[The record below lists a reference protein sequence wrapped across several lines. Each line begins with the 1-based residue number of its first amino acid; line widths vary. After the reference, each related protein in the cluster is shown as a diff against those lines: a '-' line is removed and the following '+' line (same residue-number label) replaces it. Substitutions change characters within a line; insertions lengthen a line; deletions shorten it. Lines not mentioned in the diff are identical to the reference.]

1 MEGAATSTR
10 LDMTAPQPSERIENS
25 RLVLGLLEAVHKGD
39 AKSQRDLAAGL
50 GVALGLV
57 NAYLSRCVNKGLM
70 KVSQVP
76 ARRYAYYLT
85 PKGFAEKSR
94 LTAEYLSTS
103 FSFFRTARNDCAVV
117 FAEAKRRGWQ
127 SLALAGASEVAE
139 VAALCGMEA
148 GIAVKAVVDPQYKGE
163 RFVGVAVHR
172 DFANLGG
179 ELDGIVVTA
188 IADTQAMLTMAIAAK
203 GLERVLIPSLLASR
217 LIDEAAQS

>member
-1 MEGAATSTR
+1 
-10 LDMTAPQPSERIENS
+10 MTASPPSERIENS
-25 RLVLGLLEAVHKGD
+25 RIVLGLLEAVHKGE

-85 PKGFAEKSR
+85 PTGFAEKSR

-103 FSFFRTARNDCAVV
+103 FSFFRTARNDCSIV

-148 GIAVKAVVDPQYKGE
+148 GIAVQAVVDPEYDGE
-163 RFVGVAVHR
+163 RFVGVPLRR
-172 DFANLGG
+172 DFAGLDAK
-179 ELDGIVVTA
+179 LDGIVVTA
-188 IADTQAMLTMAIAAK
+188 ISNTQAMLTMAVAAK
-203 GLERVLIPSLLASR
+203 GAERVLIPSLLASR
-217 LIDEAAQS
+217 LIDKVSDDE

>member
-1 MEGAATSTR
+1 
-10 LDMTAPQPSERIENS
+10 MTASPPSERIENS
-25 RLVLGLLEAVHKGD
+25 RIVLGLLEAVHKGD

-103 FSFFRTARNDCAVV
+103 FSFFRTARNDCAIV

-148 GIAVKAVVDPQYKGE
+148 GIAIQAVVDCQYEGE
-163 RFVGVAVHR
+163 RFVGVTVHR
-172 DFANLGG
+172 DFADLDGK
-179 ELDGIVVTA
+179 LDGIVVTA
-188 IADTQAMLTMAIAAK
+188 ISDTQTMLTMALAAR
-203 GLERVLIPSLLASR
+203 GAERVLIPSLLASR
-217 LIDEAAQS
+217 LIDEVSAHD

>member
-1 MEGAATSTR
+1 
-10 LDMTAPQPSERIENS
+10 
-25 RLVLGLLEAVHKGD
+25 
-39 AKSQRDLAAGL
+39 
-50 GVALGLV
+50 
-57 NAYLSRCVNKGLM
+57 M

-148 GIAVKAVVDPQYKGE
+148 GIAVKAVVDPQYEGE

-188 IADTQAMLTMAIAAK
+188 IGDTQAMLTMAIAAK

-217 LIDEAAQS
+217 LIDEAADHD

>member
-1 MEGAATSTR
+1 
-10 LDMTAPQPSERIENS
+10 MTASPPTERIENS
-25 RLVLGLLEAVHKGD
+25 RLVLGLLEAVHKGE

-103 FSFFRTARNDCAVV
+103 FSFFRTARNDCAIV
-117 FAEAKRRGWQ
+117 FVEAKRRGWQ

-148 GIAVKAVVDPQYKGE
+148 GIAVQAVVDPDYDGE
-163 RFVGVAVHR
+163 RFVGVPIRR
-172 DFANLGG
+172 DFASLGAT
-179 ELDGIVVTA
+179 LDGIVVTA
-188 IADTQAMLTMAIAAK
+188 INDTQAMLTMAVAAK
-203 GLERVLIPSLLASR
+203 GSERVLIPSLLASR
-217 LIDEAAQS
+217 LIDKVGDDE